1 MDRDPQWGREKFF
14 RGRKVD
20 EIMSYRIAKS
30 GKPYTIA
37 EDLIAPAAQD
47 IAAIMFGEKEM
58 QQISQIPL
66 SDTTVNRRIFEM
78 AENVENEIIMRIRKS
93 KFFSLQLDESTD
105 CQNAAQLICF
115 AKYGYKNEVVDDF
128 LFCKE
133 LQRTTGEEIFKSVNS
148 YITGNNI
155 SWENCVGVCSDG
167 ARAMVGKHSGLLAR
181 IKEVS
186 PNVTWVHCMIHREA
200 LVSKNMPP
208 NLMSVLDTE
217 VKIINFIK
225 ARPLNSRIFAH
236 IYKEMGSEHQHLF
249 LHTEVRWLLR
259 GRVLTRL
266 FELKEEVFVFLNDND
281 KDKKFTN
288 FLTDEE
294 WLCRLA
300 YLSDIFL
307 KLNELNLSLQ
317 GEQLNILVA
326 NDKIKAFTKKI
337 DLWCS
342 YCKENNFAAF
352 PTLECFV
359 IENKFKVIQ
368 SIVKDITSSLD
379 RFKMSI

>member
-1 MDRDPQWGREKFF
+1 MGRDPQWGREKFF

-66 SDTTVNRRIFEM
+66 SDTTVSRRIFEM

-105 CQNAAQLICF
+105 CQNVAQLICL
-115 AKYGYKNEVVDDF
+115 AKYEYKNEVVDDF

-167 ARAMVGKHSGLLAR
+167 ARAMVGKHSELLAR

-200 LVSKNMPP
+200 VVSKNMPP
-208 NLMSVLDTE
+208 NLMSVLDTG

-225 ARPLNSRIFAH
+225 ACPLNSRIFAH
-236 IYKEMGSEHQHLF
+236 ICKEMGSEHQHLL

-281 KDKKFTN
+281 RQKI
-288 FLTDEE
+288 
-294 WLCRLA
+294 
-300 YLSDIFL
+300 Y
-307 KLNELNLSLQ
+307 KLFN
-317 GEQLNILVA
+317 
-326 NDKIKAFTKKI
+326 
-337 DLWCS
+337 
-342 YCKENNFAAF
+342 
-352 PTLECFV
+352 
-359 IENKFKVIQ
+359 
-368 SIVKDITSSLD
+368 
-379 RFKMSI
+379 R